1 MLGRLIR
8 SRARHSAKPDHC
20 SLRFQIASMLA
31 TFFTIRGQPIFLN
44 TQTAVVMRRH
54 FETFVTADLR
64 GIENPQ
70 SVIATVYLKDIECY
84 QGFKE
89 IQSDNLLRGSAF
101 GELALNHLADQVTEE
116 LLRQVTKDP

>member
-1 MLGRLIR
+1 
-8 SRARHSAKPDHC
+8 
-20 SLRFQIASMLA
+20 MLA
-31 TFFTIRGQPIFLN
+31 TFFTIRGQRIFLN

-54 FETFVTADLR
+54 FETFVTADLS

-84 QGFKE
+84 EGLKE

-116 LLRQVTKDP
+116 LLRQAKKDP